1 MLHLSVYFTT
11 NPEDW
16 ISEKEEM
23 FLHLLLGSLWSE
35 RKCFRNGLI
44 LEAEATGLH
53 VLTRTC
59 SCLTVA
65 KDKQDDIQVTGI

>member
-1 MLHLSVYFTT
+1 
-11 NPEDW
+11 
-16 ISEKEEM
+16 M

-44 LEAEATGLH
+44 LEAEATGLR

-65 KDKQDDIQVTGI
+65 KDKRDDIQVTGI